1 MQQKQLFPEN
11 CLYHTL
17 CDEYLEMQRIQNSGK
32 GLEPEDFQK
41 FKYSNILRQYLHEQ
55 SSVKPF
61 DYSKIDTVLILG
73 HSLIADKE
81 FLTSVFGSCN
91 NLSHAVIFTYHGED
105 GNELNRKKAF
115 LSDYCKEIEFEFYD
129 WKYKAWGMLPVQNQL
144 SISTDDNLQIHKIYF
159 T

>member
-1 MQQKQLFPEN
+1 
-11 CLYHTL
+11 
-17 CDEYLEMQRIQNSGK
+17 MQRIQNSGK
-32 GLEPEDFQK
+32 GLELEDFQK

-81 FLTSVFGSCN
+81 FLASVFGSCN

-129 WKYKAWGMLPVQNQL
+129 WKYTAWSMLPVQNQL
-144 SISTDDNLQIHKIYF
+144 SISTDDKLQIHKIYF